1 MYFSDSLASLQSEVP
16 ATLLPVYLGGSRDES
31 LYHCITTARLL
42 ESHFSDNI
50 KHAEYE
56 RERERCLGNIIYCYN
71 SRLIYKRNIEQN

>member
-1 MYFSDSLASLQSEVP
+1 MYFSDSLDSLQSEVA
-16 ATLLPVYLGGSRDES
+16 ATLLPVYLGGSRDDS

-56 RERERCLGNIIYCYN
+56 RERERDVSVTSFIVTIPG
-71 SRLIYKRNIEQN
+71 